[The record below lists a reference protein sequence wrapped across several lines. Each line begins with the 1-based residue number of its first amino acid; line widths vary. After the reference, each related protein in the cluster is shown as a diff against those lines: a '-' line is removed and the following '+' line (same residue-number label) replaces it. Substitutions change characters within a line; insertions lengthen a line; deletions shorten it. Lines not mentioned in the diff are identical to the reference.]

1 MLPCIKKLAIP
12 VFASLLLLPTTL
24 HASFIE
30 STMGAAVVNDATAVY
45 YNPAALVLLKNPQ
58 IIALGSGSELHTQF
72 TGQATQNL
80 TELILKGTSNTD
92 TQYYLPSLYF
102 GTPIT
107 KRLALGFAVI
117 GNSINK
123 DIEGH
128 SILRYA
134 QSNSSIKALDVVPA
148 IEFKFS
154 DVFSVGAA
162 MNISHA
168 SFLLKPTTGFP
179 SLNIPDSES
188 HNECD
193 GTGIGSDVGF
203 LFRPHKS
210 TTIGFNYRSA
220 ITYRLS
226 GKSIFE
232 GTPRVISNH
241 YGFTFWTPARSVL
254 SINQFITTNWGLIG
268 TAQRIQWS
276 IFDKIN
282 IHGIATQIGLQ
293 PVILN
298 ASVPYHFRDTWLVTL
313 GTHYRITPKWI
324 VRFASSYNQSPGN
337 GRFQISH
344 GDSIILG
351 ATMGYDLTKN
361 ITIDT
366 GYAHAFIQDQDIN
379 ITGPRNNINGT
390 TKGSINAVQLK
401 LTFNIT

>member
-254 SINQFITTNWGLIG
+254 SINQFLTTNWGLIG